1 MKLELKNLA
10 PYFPYGLKVRIYSD
24 SNSPIMDNEVYGYE
38 YEHLLFID
46 GLAKLEYCKPILR
59 PLSDLTKWAEEYY
72 NFLKL
77 DETNKYDLDYLCE
90 MNGDISNQ
98 LRYDMLLWL
107 FENHFDVFGLIEK
120 GLAIDINTII
130 QID

>member
-1 MKLELKNLA
+1 MKLKIEYLA

-59 PLSDLTKWAEEYY
+59 PLSDLTKLGSNERWWRDKIA
-72 NFLKL
+72 LGITKL
-77 DETNKYDLDYLCE
+77 DYESIQE
-90 MNGDISNQ
+90 
-98 LRYDMLLWL
+98 LL
-107 FENHFDVFGLIEK
+107 EEHYDVFGLIEE
-120 GLAIDINTII
+120 GLAIDINTLKE
-130 QID
+130 